1 MARKFW
7 RLHFTAA
14 ALVLLAGLPA
24 KAQEAPAAP
33 AGPAPVQLTLKR
45 AVELALQNSKD
56 IQVAK
61 IQASLADRAAR
72 AGKAEF
78 LPNLYAGSGAG
89 YTYGIPETPGGRAP
103 ALLNVTYTEQ
113 VFNPPLQGQA
123 RELNEQARAQ
133 KIQIEDARNAV
144 IARTASAYL
153 EVGKLRHAIELLRKE
168 KESAEKIVQITK
180 DRQVEGLEL
189 PVEVTRAE
197 LLRAQVAQRLLQL
210 EGREEEV
217 ALFLRRQVGLE
228 PDQAVEVALEDLP
241 GAAEQEGAN
250 LVALALQNNT
260 GLRMAES
267 DVRAKEFRLKGEKG
281 GRLPT
286 IEFVSV
292 YSLLSRFNNYDVYF
306 NRFQQH
312 NVNAGVQVQIPLFS
326 ARTRAAVSLA
336 RENLNASKAALEG
349 KRGELSGEVRQ
360 RTRRVKEMEA
370 GKEVARLELQLA
382 RQDLDALEAQFGEGR
397 ANLRDVEKARLE
409 ENEKWMAYLDANF
422 QRQQAQLELLRSAG
436 QIEKILQ

>member
-1 MARKFW
+1 MARKSW
-7 RLHFTAA
+7 PLHFTAA
-14 ALVLLAGLPA
+14 ALVLLPGLAA
-24 KAQEAPAAP
+24 KAQEAPPAP
-33 AGPAPVQLTLKR
+33 AGPAPVQLTLKH

-56 IQVAK
+56 VQVAK
-61 IQASLADRAAR
+61 IQASLAERAAKV
-72 AGKAEF
+72 GKADF

-103 ALLNVTYTEQ
+103 ALFNVTYTEQ
-113 VFNPPLQGQA
+113 VFNKPLLGQA
-123 RELNEQARAQ
+123 REMKEQARAQ
-133 KIQIEDARNAV
+133 KILIEDARNTV
-144 IARTASAYL
+144 IVRTASAYL
-153 EVGKLRHAIELLRKE
+153 ELGKLRHGIELLRKE
-168 KESAEKIVQITK
+168 KESTEKIVQITR
-180 DRQVEGLEL
+180 DRQAEGLEL

-197 LLRAQVAQRLLQL
+197 LLRAQVVQRLLQL

-217 ALFLRRQVGLE
+217 ALFLHGQVGLE
-228 PDQAVEVALEDLP
+228 AGQAVEVSLEDLP

-250 LVALALQNNT
+250 LVALAMQSNT
-260 GLRMAES
+260 GLRVAES
-267 DVRAKEFRLKGEKG
+267 DVRAKEFRLRGEKG
-281 GRLPT
+281 GYLPT
-286 IEFVSV
+286 VEFVTV
-292 YSLLSRFNNYDVYF
+292 YSLLSKFNNFDVYF

-326 ARTRAAVSLA
+326 ARTRAAVGLA
-336 RENLNASKAALEG
+336 RESLDASKVALEM
-349 KRGELSGEVRQ
+349 KRGEVSGEVRQ
-360 RTRRVKEMEA
+360 KTRRVKEMEA

-382 RQDLDALEAQFGEGR
+382 RQNAEALVAQFGEGR